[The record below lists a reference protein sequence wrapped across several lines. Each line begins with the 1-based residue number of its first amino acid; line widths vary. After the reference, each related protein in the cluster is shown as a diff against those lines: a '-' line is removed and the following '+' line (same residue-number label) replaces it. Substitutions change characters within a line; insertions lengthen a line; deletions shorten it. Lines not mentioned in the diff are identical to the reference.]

1 MIILIIIYSHNLK
14 YSDKEYYFLKNAII
28 FTLCLT
34 SVVLTIQAF
43 IIANIDGLKMY
54 LYIISITLNIASFI
68 EIIIFL
74 KMQNKDVN
82 TDYLTGAYSRGYLDQ
97 YIKKIIHTNQKCSI
111 SCILIDI
118 DKFKQVNDRF
128 GHGVGDEVLKMT
140 VELLNKA
147 LKDSNK
153 NDFVARY
160 GGDEFYILL
169 HTCDTNILECTV
181 NKIKN
186 IFKEYNNT
194 VDDSHKIFCSIG
206 YDVYKHSAWNDCYS
220 FQNHVDKLMYINK
233 K

>member
-97 YIKKIIHTNQKCSI
+97 YIKKIIHTNQKRSI

-118 DKFKQVNDRF
+118 DKFKQENDRF

-140 VELLNKA
+140 VVL
-147 LKDSNK
+147 
-153 NDFVARY
+153 
-160 GGDEFYILL
+160 
-169 HTCDTNILECTV
+169 
-181 NKIKN
+181 
-186 IFKEYNNT
+186 
-194 VDDSHKIFCSIG
+194 
-206 YDVYKHSAWNDCYS
+206 
-220 FQNHVDKLMYINK
+220 
-233 K
+233 